1 MPGQAVCRFGWMK
14 PQRRK
19 INNLCLQ
26 NLPQSN
32 ATTQVNDRHVAWSLY
47 NRLHVNMC
55 IYIYNWTYLCTL
67 CVCIYICTKNMYL
80 NIYLFLYQSL
90 SPSLSL
96 PMLSISISFSII
108 LYLSISFSIATSI
121 YSLSVPLPPV
131 GLGIAFRE
139 LHPALPQDHSGLG
152 ELNCWLCGNELAEV
166 RYE

>member
-55 IYIYNWTYLCTL
+55 IYIQLNIPLCIM
-67 CVCIYICTKNMYL
+67 CVYICTKNMYL

-108 LYLSISFSIATSI
+108 LYLSISFSISTSI